1 MRINKPFPAALLF
14 FISVNSFS
22 QEESKPEITNVTK
35 ITFLDPGLGYEKRI
49 AKNQSV
55 NIQGFMNISAGFN
68 SSSSFG
74 TSSYF
79 YLDPALM
86 LQYRY
91 YYNLLQRENKGKRT
105 EMNSANYISPIFET
119 VFYKVRTSD
128 DQHTDKNRVIVNTLG
143 VVWGFQRNY
152 KCRFSLDLNMGVG
165 YLFGEQAELDYN
177 GKIIFTNVSEFT
189 VPVNFTL
196 GFWLNKRK

>member
-1 MRINKPFPAALLF
+1 MRINKPFLAALLF

-91 YYNLLQRENKGKRT
+91 YYNLLNRESKGKRT
-105 EMNSANYISPIFET
+105 EMNSANYISPIFQT
-119 VFYKVRTSD
+119 VFYKVRLSD
-128 DQHTDKNRVIVNTLG
+128 AQYTGKDRTITNTLG
-143 VVWGFQRNY
+143 LVWGFQRNY
-152 KCRFSLDLNMGVG
+152 RSRFSLDLNMGVG
-165 YLFGEQAELDYN
+165 YRFGGRAELDNN
-177 GKIIFTNVSEFT
+177 GKVFINSVSEFAI
-189 VPVNFTL
+189 PVHFTL

>member
-1 MRINKPFPAALLF
+1 MRINKPFLTALLF

-22 QEESKPEITNVTK
+22 QEESKAEITNVTK
-35 ITFLDPGLGYEKRI
+35 INFLDPGIGYEMRI
-49 AKNQSV
+49 AKNQSLG
-55 NIQGFMNISAGFN
+55 IQAFISISAGFGY
-68 SSSSFG
+68 SSDFG
-74 TSSYF
+74 TSSFF

-91 YYNLLQRENKGKRT
+91 YYNLSKRDSKGKRT

-128 DQHTDKNRVIVNTLG
+128 VEYTGKNRTAINTLG
-143 VVWGFQRNY
+143 LAWGLQRNY
-152 KCRFSLDLNMGVG
+152 KRRFSLDLNMGVG
-165 YLFGEQAELDYN
+165 YRFGGRAELDNN
-177 GKIIFTNVSEFT
+177 GKVFIDNFSEFAI
-189 VPVNFTL
+189 PVHFTL

>member
-1 MRINKPFPAALLF
+1 MRINKPFLAALLF

-91 YYNLLQRENKGKRT
+91 YYNLLNRESKGKRT
-105 EMNSANYISPIFET
+105 EMNSANYISPIFQT
-119 VFYKVRTSD
+119 VFYKVRLSD
-128 DQHTDKNRVIVNTLG
+128 AQYTGKDRTMINTLG
-143 VVWGFQRNY
+143 LVWGFQRNY
-152 KCRFSLDLNMGVG
+152 RSRFSLDLNMGVG
-165 YLFGEQAELDYN
+165 YRFGGRAELDNN
-177 GKIIFTNVSEFT
+177 GKVFINSVSEFAI
-189 VPVNFTL
+189 PVHFTL